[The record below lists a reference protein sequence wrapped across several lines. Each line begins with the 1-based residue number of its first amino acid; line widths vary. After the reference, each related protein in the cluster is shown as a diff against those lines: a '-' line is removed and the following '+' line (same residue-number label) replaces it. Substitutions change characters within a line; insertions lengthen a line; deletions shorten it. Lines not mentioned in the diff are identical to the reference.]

1 MFVIDP
7 TQTSLIL
14 LTSPSSD
21 PPCWTWDGRR
31 WQPVSIRGR
40 VECFALLTL
49 TLLALTIVGLA
60 FTLNLSLGRA
70 TLIWMFTV
78 LTLAV
83 SPAVLVWL
91 ASRR

>member
-1 MFVIDP
+1 
-7 TQTSLIL
+7 
-14 LTSPSSD
+14 
-21 PPCWTWDGRR
+21 
-31 WQPVSIRGR
+31 
-40 VECFALLTL
+40 L